1 MENFSLT
8 YQGQAAFATA
18 KKVADAHHAAALSTE
33 DLVLAFTK
41 INDTGAGTAL
51 LDRHI
56 SRIDVRRELDKA
68 RHVEK
73 HDAADPSLHYAGM
86 SDSAP
91 FEDRI
96 KKDPVPL
103 INEPGKHL
111 IMIADRQYTVSDYV
125 LHGLR
130 YGKALVDQQE
140 SDVIQTQ
147 GILVGIVD
155 LQDSNAFWLLLK
167 LLILKYRSF
176 YAQAYT
182 NIVQDKLNQFRFA
195 DGEHTAD
202 RKRREHHYNS
212 LMHQLDRG
220 DHFLLQEY
228 GRDLTKLAREHKL
241 APVVGRQDEIDHLA
255 LILNRRQKSNA
266 LLVGPAGV
274 GKTAIAEG
282 VATRIAEGKLPS
294 LAGKRIIALDPD
306 KFSKLMFSGW
316 AIEVI
321 NQLLAELSAE
331 KDVILFLDE
340 IQNLRFHA
348 GSGIINMLKPA
359 LARGDL
365 QLIGATTP
373 LEAQVFFSKDKALMR
388 RFENITV
395 KPLTVPQTDAV
406 IKRSITPYENYY
418 HVNYS
423 VAACQ
428 LAVDLAQTYV
438 DVALPDSALT
448 ILDNA
453 GALVKMHHDQGSA
466 AKDSYVQRLTELRTK
481 LHQAEQK
488 SLNTAQVDQLKKQLD
503 SLQDQFALARN
514 DRTKHRYHT
523 KVTVNDIVSAAEEII
538 GRPLSKTDVAKAQR
552 ERTANEASILTLAQ
566 RLKQHVIGQ
575 DEAIDG
581 LTQSLMVAKAG
592 LSKPGAP
599 IGTFFFAGI
608 TGTGKTETTK
618 QLALEA
624 FGTDKALLRFNMPDY
639 LSTMG
644 VASLSTDIY
653 RGVVSHPHCCILLD
667 EIEKVNS
674 AIFNLLLGIMDDGSF
689 LPGMGLHADFSHTI
703 IIMTSNIGADKVF
716 RNQVGFGATSSTE
729 TNRIN
734 RDIIQRAMEERFAP
748 EFINRLTKTVIFN
761 PLTQDS
767 LVKIADL
774 LLGQK
779 RQLLLEK
786 NITLDW
792 DQSVLEYIV
801 DRYADPAKGA
811 RPLQH
816 GIDQLITSKIA
827 AMILQGQLKARQ
839 RVQLHVDQNQQVLV
853 KVA

>member
-41 INDTGAGTAL
+41 INDTGTGTAL

-228 GRDLTKLAREHKL
+228 GRDLTRLAREHKL

-453 GALVKMHHDQGSA
+453 GALVNMHHDQGSA

-503 SLQDQFALARN
+503 SLQDQFGLARN

-538 GRPLSKTDVAKAQR
+538 GRPLSKIDVAKAQR
-552 ERTANEASILTLAQ
+552 ERTANEASILTLTQ

-624 FGTDKALLRFNMPDY
+624 FGTDKALLRDY

-644 VASLSTDIY
+644 
-653 RGVVSHPHCCILLD
+653 G
-667 EIEKVNS
+667 
-674 AIFNLLLGIMDDGSF
+674 
-689 LPGMGLHADFSHTI
+689 
-703 IIMTSNIGADKVF
+703 
-716 RNQVGFGATSSTE
+716 
-729 TNRIN
+729 
-734 RDIIQRAMEERFAP
+734 
-748 EFINRLTKTVIFN
+748 
-761 PLTQDS
+761 
-767 LVKIADL
+767 
-774 LLGQK
+774 
-779 RQLLLEK
+779 
-786 NITLDW
+786 
-792 DQSVLEYIV
+792 
-801 DRYADPAKGA
+801 
-811 RPLQH
+811 
-816 GIDQLITSKIA
+816 
-827 AMILQGQLKARQ
+827 
-839 RVQLHVDQNQQVLV
+839 
-853 KVA
+853 